1 MAAARPGFLSCVLIV
16 AIQLGAPFALAASD
30 WSDIDTAQR
39 RVLAPLEVEW
49 AQMSEVDRQAWLGIV
64 RGFERLLPDEQA
76 RIRQR
81 MGDWARLSPEQREH
95 ARDQYRVLRNI
106 PVERRET
113 LHQQWLHYRDLPAQE
128 KKVRPAKGPLGSASD
143 QGRSSED
150 EEFP

>member
-1 MAAARPGFLSCVLIV
+1 MAAARPGFLIR
-16 AIQLGAPFALAASD
+16 ALACATLVGPLFAQTAS
-30 WSDIDTAQR
+30 WTDIDTAQQ
-39 RVLAPLEVEW
+39 RVLAPLEGEW
-49 AQMSEVDRQAWLGIV
+49 ARMSEVDRQAWLGIV
-64 RGFERLLPDEQA
+64 RGFDRLLPDEQE

-81 MGDWARLSPEQREH
+81 MRDWARLTPEQREH

-128 KKVRPAKGPLGSASD
+128 KKVRPATGARGPAAG

-150 EEFP
+150 EESP